1 MILFFICFER
11 LAIYTLNKT
20 HYYIFEMRRFCFLKF
35 WWKAGILIS
44 DPHLTILV
52 FSWNLFGICL
62 AKPIFIKKLKQAK

>member
-1 MILFFICFER
+1 
-11 LAIYTLNKT
+11 
-20 HYYIFEMRRFCFLKF
+20 MRRFCFLKF

-62 AKPIFIKKLKQAK
+62 AKPIFIKKLKHAK